1 MYNEQKVAMKK
12 FPWDGSIKR
21 EIEREEEVY
30 ANAFAWFYAIR
41 CSSCMRRKWPSYK
54 WKGGPL
60 PEYCLALRWAF
71 YRRAFFPSFFFFSPF
86 SIALLL
92 SRPFYVCNTL
102 EWLYERD
109 AVNKYSSSSK
119 NAHFGL
125 LCTSFSEVI
134 CRPNWK
140 LRRRRRNNFNISRWI
155 LIGKVGCSSFLR
167 SYLYVKYEEFA

>member
-1 MYNEQKVAMKK
+1 MKK

-71 YRRAFFPSFFFFSPF
+71 YRRAFFS
-86 SIALLL
+86 LLL
-92 SRPFYVCNTL
+92 LLQSVLNCSF
-102 EWLYERD
+102 
-109 AVNKYSSSSK
+109 AVAPLLCSQYARMTVWKGCCQQVLKQFK

-125 LCTSFSEVI
+125 LCTSFSEAI

-140 LRRRRRNNFNISRWI
+140 LGRRRRNNFNISRWI
-155 LIGKVGCSSFLR
+155 LIGKVGCSSFLLR

>member
-1 MYNEQKVAMKK
+1 MLM
-12 FPWDGSIKR
+12 PLLGSTLYAVHHAW
-21 EIEREEEVY
+21 EENGRHISE
-30 ANAFAWFYAIR
+30 
-41 CSSCMRRKWPSYK
+41 
-54 WKGGPL
+54 KGGPC
-60 PEYCLALRWAF
+60 PSTALRF
-71 YRRAFFPSFFFFSPF
+71 DGRSIEEPFFPSFFFFSPF

-140 LRRRRRNNFNISRWI
+140 LGRRRRNNFNISRWI